1 MHTVNLGELCE
12 FVRGVSFDL
21 SDISNTPKTDHV
33 AILRAGNIS
42 DKLDTKNDLI
52 WLPKKGVSGE
62 QILRKDDI
70 AICMSSGSSE
80 VVGKT
85 ARVLNAFNGSVG
97 AFCGIIR
104 PRSSVTA
111 SYISHWLRS
120 KEFFRWRDWQA
131 RGANIQ
137 NLRFSTFASLPIPMP
152 KPDEQKRIAAILD
165 KADRLRRGRRFAQTL
180 SDSFLKSVF
189 IKMFG
194 KGAEQDWDVV
204 ELDSLVK
211 KRRNAIRTG
220 PFGSQLLH
228 SEFTEKGPV
237 AVLGIDNVVK
247 NHFSWDERR
256 FITYEKYR
264 ELKRYTVF
272 PNDLLISIMAT
283 CGRCA
288 IVPRDIGPAI
298 NTKHLCC
305 ITVEESMCLPIYLHS
320 CLLRNSDVRRQLGVS
335 GRGAIMPGLNME
347 LIKRLKIPVPPLPLQ
362 EKFAATVQKFERI
375 RRHGREANR
384 QAEHLFQTLLQRAFR
399 GEL

>member
-1 MHTVNLGELCE
+1 MGQSPPGETYNRNGDGMPFFQGKADFGDIYPTVRYWC
-12 FVRGVSFDL
+12 SA
-21 SDISNTPKTDHV
+21 PKTKAEPND
-33 AILRAGNIS
+33 ILMSVRAPVGSINLNRV
-42 DKLDTKNDLI
+42 K
-52 WLPKKGVSGE
+52 
-62 QILRKDDI
+62 
-70 AICMSSGSSE
+70 SSYGRGLA
-80 VVGKT
+80 V
-85 ARVLNAFNGSVG
+85 
-97 AFCGIIR
+97 IR
-104 PRSSVTA
+104 PTDSIDLKYLYHFLNHHEPKLA
-111 SYISHWLRS
+111 ELG
-120 KEFFRWRDWQA
+120 
-131 RGANIQ
+131 RG
-137 NLRFSTFASLPIPMP
+137 STFEAVNRDDVEDIEIPFPSLP
-152 KPDEQKRIAAILD
+152 EQKRIAAILD
-165 KADRLRRGRRFAQTL
+165 KADRLRRGRRFAQNL
-180 SDSFLKSVF
+180 SDSFLQSVF

-347 LIKRLKIPVPPLPLQ
+347 LIKRLKIPVPSLSLQ
-362 EKFAATVQKFERI
+362 EKFAAIVQKFERI
-375 RRHGREANR
+375 RRHGREATR